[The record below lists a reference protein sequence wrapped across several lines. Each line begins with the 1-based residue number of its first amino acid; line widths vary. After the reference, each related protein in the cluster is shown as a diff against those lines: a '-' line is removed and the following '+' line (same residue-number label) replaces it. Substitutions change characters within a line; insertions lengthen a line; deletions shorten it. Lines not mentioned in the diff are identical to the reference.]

1 MNKPSDLKLATVP
14 AWINGKPVVPQGRM
28 GDVYNPATGRITKQV
43 PFCDATAVGAAV
55 KAAAAA
61 LPEWRDASILRRA
74 RHAEVPAAPAGA
86 PEGHREADHR

>member
-1 MNKPSDLKLATVP
+1 
-14 AWINGKPVVPQGRM
+14 M

-61 LPEWRDASILRRA
+61 LPEWRPPRWRRA
-74 RHAEVPAAPAGA
+74 GSRQQLAVRAA
-86 PEGHREADHR
+86 